1 MQLIHLTVRFLLEL
15 AAIGAVSFW
24 GYQAVDSLP
33 ARIVVAIGAA
43 AVFVIFW
50 ALVVAPNATN
60 AIPADARILIGSVVL
75 LFAGGALALAGQ
87 ASLGLAFAAAVILN
101 TILLFVL
108 GHDMPAALARSA

>member
-1 MQLIHLTVRFLLEL
+1 MLVLNVAGRFLLEL
-15 AAIGAVSFW
+15 AAVGAVGLW
-24 GYQAVDSLP
+24 AYQAAEPLP

-43 AVFVIFW
+43 AAVVIFW

-60 AIPADARILIGSVVL
+60 ALPADARILIGSVLL

-87 ASLGLAFAAAVILN
+87 AALGLAFAAAVILN
-101 TILLFVL
+101 TILLFIL